1 MLLIL
6 LLMGSRLLKEKDDS
20 GNMSTFLGDMC

>member
-6 LLMGSRLLKEKDDS
+6 LLMGSRLLKEKDGS
-20 GNMSTFLGDMC
+20 GNMSTFLGDIC